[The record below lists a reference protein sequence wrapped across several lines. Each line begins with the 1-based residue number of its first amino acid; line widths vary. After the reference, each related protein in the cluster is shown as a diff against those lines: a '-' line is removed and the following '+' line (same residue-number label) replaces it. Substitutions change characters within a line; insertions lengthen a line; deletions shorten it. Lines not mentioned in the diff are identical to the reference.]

1 MVADAPQRLRKQVDT
16 VLSLQDEVAAV
27 QIKIDEARHT
37 LAEAGAS
44 RGTKASLK
52 TLGSQQ
58 EQLLAGVDALYTSLN
73 IQEEFPELK
82 GVDIEFVRTLLL
94 ARDLKINIRKRAI
107 GSFLEWDKLDQAVG
121 GKNQALGKYFR
132 YLNDDDVIYL
142 TQERR
147 CTNVRAQQSQ
157 NGPQL
162 LCDLYVPLTNI
173 ALSYLTSITP
183 LGQFRYRPHFQPILR
198 TFETDQICLK
208 MSGFLG
214 ERCRHHDGY
223 QTSVCVMVSALCTR
237 KITVQKSV
245 VA

>member
-1 MVADAPQRLRKQVDT
+1 M
-16 VLSLQDEVAAV
+16 LSLQEEVTAV
-27 QIKIDEARHT
+27 QTKIDEARHT

-52 TLGSQQ
+52 TLCGQQ

-82 GVDIEFVRTLLL
+82 GVDVEFVRTLLL

-121 GKNQALGKYFR
+121 GKNQALGKYLR
-132 YLNDDDVIYL
+132 YLRDGNDIYL

-147 CTNVRAQQSQ
+147 CINVHVQQSP

-162 LCDLYVPLTNI
+162 LCEPSALSTNI
-173 ALSYLTSITP
+173 APSYLTYITP
-183 LGQFRYRPHFQPILR
+183 LGQFRYRPHFRPILR

-208 MSGFLG
+208 MSGFLV
-214 ERCRHHDGY
+214 ERCRHRDGY
-223 QTSVCVMVSALCTR
+223 QTSTCVMVSVLCTR
-237 KITVQKSV
+237 ETTVWKSV
-245 VA
+245 GA